1 MKYLKIYEE
10 KKEEPIRKECL
21 FCYVYITF
29 TFKKYNNTY
38 NENNKDIIN
47 ILYSIGFGY
56 YKTRTKYGLDVKLL
70 LMIQLIIFFLY
81 KYTSIYSSSIT

>member
-47 ILYSIGFGY
+47 ILYIV
-56 YKTRTKYGLDVKLL
+56 LDLVIIKLEQN
-70 LMIQLIIFFLY
+70 MD
-81 KYTSIYSSSIT
+81 